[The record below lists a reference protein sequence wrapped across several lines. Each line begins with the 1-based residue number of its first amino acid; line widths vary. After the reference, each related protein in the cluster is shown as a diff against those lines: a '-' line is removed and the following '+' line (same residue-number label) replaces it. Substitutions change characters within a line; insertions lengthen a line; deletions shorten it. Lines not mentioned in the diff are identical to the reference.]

1 MLSILIPI
9 YNFDITQLVKDLHE
23 QAKSLEKSF
32 EIILIDD
39 ASDETYTKIN
49 KQPAAPIL
57 RKITIKNPQV
67 PKKTDDQEALI
78 DSGAF
83 KTVIPEIL
91 IEELQ
96 LVPAREIEVEG
107 YKEGKQKHWTYFVDV
122 EFKGYS
128 FPYTEVLAVKRKN
141 VLLGRDI
148 LNQTILVLN
157 GKKLSYDIT
166 DP

>member
-1 MLSILIPI
+1 MDK
-9 YNFDITQLVKDLHE
+9 YT
-23 QAKSLEKSF
+23 
-32 EIILIDD
+32 
-39 ASDETYTKIN
+39 TYK

-57 RKITIKNPQV
+57 RKITIKNPEV
-67 PKKTDDQEALI
+67 PKKTDDLEALI

-83 KTVIPEIL
+83 KTAIPENL
-91 IEELQ
+91 IEKLQ
-96 LVPAREIEVEG
+96 LVPVREIDVGG

-148 LNQTILVLN
+148 LNQTILLLD
-157 GKKLSYDIT
+157 GKKLCYDIT